1 MRIGSVSGFAFL
13 RVAARGPSS
22 LLAPRGAPARI
33 HFTAAT

>member
-13 RVAARGPSS
+13 RVPARVPSS
-22 LLAPRGAPARI
+22 LLAPPGAPARF